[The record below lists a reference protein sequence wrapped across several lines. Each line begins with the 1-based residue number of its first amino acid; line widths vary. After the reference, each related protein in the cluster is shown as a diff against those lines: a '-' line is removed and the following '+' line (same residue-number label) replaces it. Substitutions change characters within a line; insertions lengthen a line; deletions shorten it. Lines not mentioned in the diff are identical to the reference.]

1 MKRTTLLFSIIFTLL
16 ANLNSSAQV
25 FLAGKNPGIA
35 SINIKKSDKLIQLK
49 NKTLQADFTI
59 INGTLAALD
68 FKNKEQSSSKIDFK
82 DQALFEFVLK
92 DKSRIKSTTFKVQG
106 EPIIKDISADPAAQK
121 LADRFAGKSITLNL
135 IEEKAN
141 ISVKWTV
148 SLRDNANYIRQNF
161 SINSPNP
168 VMAKRV
174 ILLNLPA
181 NPNIKETSRVDGSPL
196 AGEQLFFAIEH
207 PMSQIDSAAKNI
219 SCFLPRLEALN
230 NGVLDVSVAWGVYP
244 KDQERRAYLY
254 YIERERAAP
263 YHQLLHYN
271 SWYDLSWSDRK
282 MEEGSSLDRI
292 QTYADSLIT
301 KRNTPM
307 DAFLFDD
314 GWDDNQSLWK
324 FNKNFPQGFDNLAKL
339 AAKYNAHL
347 GVWMSPWG
355 GYDEAKVQRLKY
367 GMAQNPPFKTNENG
381 FSLTGKSYYERF
393 KAVTSEFVTKN
404 GIKIFKFDG
413 VGAGNGADGASLKY
427 QADIEAFVKLI
438 ESLRKLDPKLY
449 ISMTVG
455 TWPSPYWLKIGD
467 NIWRAGDDT
476 GLDGEGTVRQK
487 LINYRDAQIH
497 KNIVVRAPLYP
508 LNALMSHGICIAN
521 NGIPGTVKNNDKEI
535 ADEIWSFFGS
545 GTSLQELYVN
555 PHLLNSNN
563 WDQLAKAIAWSR
575 KNATV
580 LADVH
585 WVGGNPAKQ
594 EVYGFASWNPQKA
607 TLSLR
612 NPSDQTQTFK
622 VNVRDVL
629 QIPTKFKSNYI
640 FKDAKENGDKVANGE
655 EFTITLAPFEVKV
668 MDGYLTK

>member
-1 MKRTTLLFSIIFTLL
+1 MKKISFLLSLIISLFWI
-16 ANLNSSAQV
+16 NSSNAQV
-25 FLAGKNPGIA
+25 FLAGKNPGNA
-35 SINIKKSDKLIQLK
+35 NIKVIKGGKYIQLK
-49 NKTLQADFTI
+49 NKILKADFVI
-59 INGTLAALD
+59 ANGTLSGLD
-68 FKNKEQSSSKIDFK
+68 FKNREQSLSKIDFK
-82 DQALFEFVLK
+82 NQPLFEFVLK
-92 DKSRIKSTTFKVQG
+92 DNNQIKSTTFKVQG
-106 EPIIKDISADPAAQK
+106 EPIVQDIPAQPMAQK

-141 ISVKWTV
+141 INVKWTV
-148 SLRDNANYIRQNF
+148 SLRDGANYIRQNF
-161 SINSPNP
+161 SISSPNP
-168 VMAKRV
+168 VMAKQV
-174 ILLNLPA
+174 VLLNLPV
-181 NPNIKETSRVDGSPL
+181 NPAIKQSSRVDGSPL
-196 AGEQLFFAIEH
+196 IGNQLFFAIEH
-207 PMSQIDSAAKNI
+207 PMSQIDSSTKDI

-230 NGVLDVSVAWGVYP
+230 NRFLDVSVVWGVYP
-244 KDQERRAYLY
+244 KNQERRAFLY
-254 YIERERAAP
+254 YIERERAAS

-355 GYDEAKVQRLKY
+355 GYDDAKVQRLKY

-381 FSLTGKSYYERF
+381 FSLTGESYYKRF
-393 KAVTSEFVTKN
+393 KAVTSEFVTIN

-413 VGAGNGADGASLKY
+413 VGAGNGADGASLTY
-427 QADIEAFVKLI
+427 QSDIEAFVRLI

-476 GLDGEGTVRQK
+476 GLDGEGTIRQK

-508 LNALMSHGICIAN
+508 LNALMSHGVCIAN
-521 NGIPGTVKNNDKEI
+521 NGIPGTAKNNDKEI
-535 ADEIWSFFGS
+535 ADEIWSFFGT

-555 PHLLNSNN
+555 PHLLNSHN
-563 WDQLAKAIAWSR
+563 WDELAKAISWSR
-575 KNATV
+575 KNASV

-585 WVGGNPAKQ
+585 WVGGDPAKQ
-594 EVYGFASWNPQKA
+594 EIYGFASWNPEKA

-612 NPSDQTQTFK
+612 NPSEKPLTFK

-629 QIPTKFKSNYI
+629 QIPAKYKSNYS
-640 FKDAKENGDKVANGE
+640 FTDAKNNDEKVAGGE
-655 EFTITLAPFEVKV
+655 EFTVTLAPFEVKV
-668 MDGYLTK
+668 MDGRLVN